1 MDSFIFNYLKGYCE
15 ELHDTE
21 LESKILFQELVESL
35 SSMDFYDH
43 NKNYITDDSESAMEG
58 RLKGKQD
65 GRILKNNS
73 TPIVL
78 KNYLK
83 KDILQGK

>member
-1 MDSFIFNYLKGYCE
+1 
-15 ELHDTE
+15 
-21 LESKILFQELVESL
+21 
-35 SSMDFYDH
+35 MDFYDH